1 MSKKYD
7 LAAKTIVLGDG
18 AVGKTSLIRRYVEN
32 KFEDT
37 YNVTLGAEFLS
48 KTVQIKKPEKVVKLA
63 IWDLAG
69 QAKYASYRKLVFTG
83 VNGAFLVFDRTRK
96 KTFTALKDWYHD
108 VLQFSPNVPV
118 IIMVN
123 KADLR
128 RKVTKREVQ
137 SLAEELTLVKGVF
150 NTSAKTGEGVTSA
163 FEELARQIVVRQKK
177 GG

>member
-69 QAKYASYRKLVFTG
+69 QAKYAEIDAFQKEIHRKILLQMAPEERKNALYYLELFRSAMEAVKQELV
-83 VNGAFLVFDRTRK
+83 
-96 KTFTALKDWYHD
+96 
-108 VLQFSPNVPV
+108 
-118 IIMVN
+118 
-123 KADLR
+123 
-128 RKVTKREVQ
+128 
-137 SLAEELTLVKGVF
+137 
-150 NTSAKTGEGVTSA
+150 
-163 FEELARQIVVRQKK
+163 
-177 GG
+177 